1 MLQNNSRFQF
11 GAVHLQIEN
20 RLDTVYSVQQTY
32 LHTAQSKYAVIKME
46 QEEETKT
53 TLLLYLLP

>member
-20 RLDTVYSVQQTY
+20 RLDILYSVQHIFIQA
-32 LHTAQSKYAVIKME
+32 TAQSKYAVLKME

-53 TLLLYLLP
+53 TFLL

>member
-20 RLDTVYSVQQTY
+20 RLETVQCTTY

-46 QEEETKT
+46 KEEETKAT
-53 TLLLYLLP
+53 FLL

>member
-20 RLDTVYSVQQTY
+20 RLDAVQCTTY
-32 LHTAQSKYAVIKME
+32 RHTAQSKYAVIKME

-53 TLLLYLLP
+53 TVLLQLLFT